1 MSSNL
6 PFISKQDLQ
15 KECLS
20 LFQKVTE
27 ASQQADKNFN
37 KNRIDAFSALF
48 ECGLRRISL
57 NEWIKSEKQRQLQ
70 KTLQNEIGYFHQK
83 VLGHLKGCQDLG
95 VGNLIDFACPS
106 KKIIAEIKNKHNTVK
121 GSDQIVTYDT
131 LEKCLKMP
139 EYKGFTGYYVTMIP
153 KKRGIIP
160 FTPPD
165 NKTHLRRPENPHIL
179 AIDGISF
186 YHLLTGD
193 ENALFKIYKEIPQI
207 LNAICPNTFSNIEEE
222 ELFLKNFDVSYR

>member
-1 MSSNL
+1 MA
-6 PFISKQDLQ
+6 
-15 KECLS
+15 

-27 ASQQADKNFN
+27 AGQQADKNFN

-48 ECGLRRISL
+48 ECGLRHISL
-57 NEWIKSEKQRQLQ
+57 KDWIKSEKQRQLQ

-83 VLGHLKGCQDLG
+83 VLGHINGCQDLG

-121 GSDQIVTYDT
+121 GSDQIVTYDA
-131 LEKCLKMP
+131 LEKCLKTP

-153 KKRGIIP
+153 KKRGIFP
-160 FTPPD
+160 FTPSD
-165 NKTHLRRPENPHIL
+165 NKIHCKRPNNPHIL

-193 ENALFKIYKEIPQI
+193 ENALFKIYKEIPKI
-207 LNAICPNTFSNIEEE
+207 LNAIYPDTFSNIEEE
-222 ELFLKNFDVSYR
+222 ELFLKNFDASYK